1 MTRDLRLVVITHILC
16 VCVYVEIFWL
26 SLIFSVKHVLLFLI
40 KTGFFILKI
49 IQVSKTFKTH

>member
-26 SLIFSVKHVLLFLI
+26 FLIFSVKHVLLFLI
-40 KTGFFILKI
+40 KTGFFILII

>member
-40 KTGFFILKI
+40 KTGFFSLII